1 MKRLLLL
8 AILIMA
14 VVVGPAS
21 AQAGTAEVVKQKSEA
36 AYREYI
42 KGGNFLAGEGNYK
55 AAAESYRRALSLK
68 PDSAEGYS
76 LLGSALAEAGD
87 YREAEEAL
95 KKAVTLKPDYA
106 EGYYHLGNFYKS
118 IGKESQAEEAF
129 RKAKQYRR

>member
-1 MKRLLLL
+1 MKRLLVL
-8 AILIMA
+8 AILIM
-14 VVVGPAS
+14 VVAAGPTATL
-21 AQAGTAEVVKQKSEA
+21 AGTAEVVKQKSEA

-42 KGGNFLAGEGNYK
+42 KAGNFLAGEGKYAQ
-55 AAAESYRRALSLK
+55 AAKSYRQALSLK

-76 LLGSALAEAGD
+76 LLGSALAEAGT

-95 KKAVTLKPDYA
+95 KKAVALKPNYA

-118 IGKESQAEEAF
+118 IGKQGEAEAAF

>member
-14 VVVGPAS
+14 VAVGPIS
-21 AQAGTAEVVKQKSEA
+21 ALAGTAEVVKQKSEA

-42 KGGNFLAGEGNYK
+42 KAGNFLAGEGQY
-55 AAAESYRRALSLK
+55 AAAADSYRKALSLK
-68 PDSAEGYS
+68 PNAAEGYS
-76 LLGSALAEAGD
+76 LLGSALAEAGN

-95 KKAVTLKPDYA
+95 RKAVTLKPDYA
-106 EGYYHLGNFYKS
+106 EGYYHLGNFLKAQ
-118 IGKESQAEEAF
+118 GKQSEAEEAF